1 MQRLVWEYEVVSSIR
16 IARWIVVTIIT
27 AVVLL
32 LIAGGWLLREQI
44 FQTFQDPGEPYQ
56 TYSPPPAPNYASADA
71 WFVRDSFDDDTTPA
85 VFFVHPTTYS
95 GGAEWNAKLD
105 KDTANDAVEQVV
117 IPNYAEPFADSASL
131 FVPRY
136 RQASLYT
143 FMNNREDSVLA
154 RHFAYR
160 DVEAAFRQF
169 LEEIGDERPIIVA
182 GLGQGGLHALRITMD
197 LIAPDEGLTARL
209 AAAYVLE
216 APVPLDLFEGPLANI
231 PACDTPEDV
240 RCLYSFS
247 YAQEDEVRRLRILT
261 ERSMSWTH
269 QRELDF
275 VDERRLLCT
284 NPLLAAPSNQYA
296 SARMHRGGAS
306 ATGFARDANPAPL
319 PMQTG
324 AQCADGV
331 LLIERP
337 DSRLLRRPSRIA
349 EDFRFAPFN
358 LFYEDLRLDAARRS
372 LIVTT
377 ILEEERR
384 WAPPLENPESVEEA
398 PVVPIPDRRRF

>member
-1 MQRLVWEYEVVSSIR
+1 MSSIR
-16 IARWIVVTIIT
+16 IARWIVVTVIT
-27 AVVLL
+27 AAILL
-32 LIAGGWLLREQI
+32 LMLAMWLLREQI

-56 TYSPPPAPNYASADA
+56 TYTPPEAPEYADASA
-71 WFVRDSFDDDTTPA
+71 WYLQGQFDDDTTPA

-105 KDTANDAVEQVV
+105 KDTANDRVEEVI
-117 IPNYAEPFADSASL
+117 IPNYAAPFAVSGSL

-136 RQASLYT
+136 RQASLYS

-154 RHFAYR
+154 RHFAYH

-169 LEEIGDERPIIVA
+169 LQDVGDDRPIILV
-182 GLGQGGLHALRITMD
+182 GVGQGGLHALRLGMD
-197 LIAPDEGLTARL
+197 VVAPDEALTARL
-209 AAAYVLE
+209 AVAYILE
-216 APVPLDLFEGPLANI
+216 APVPLDLFEGPLADL

-240 RCLYSFS
+240 RCIYAFS
-247 YAQEDEVRRLRILT
+247 YAEEDETRRLRILT
-261 ERSMSWTH
+261 ERSMSWTE
-269 QRELDF
+269 QRDLDF
-275 VDERRLLCT
+275 VEERRLLCT

-306 ATGFARDANPAPL
+306 ATGFSLDATPAPL

-324 AQCADGV
+324 AQCTDGI

-337 DSRLLRRPSRIA
+337 PSPLLRRPSRIA
-349 EDFRFAPFN
+349 EDFLIAPFN

-372 LIVTT
+372 LIVST
-377 ILEEERR
+377 ILQEERR
-384 WAPPLENPESVEEA
+384 WAPPFEDPESVEDA
-398 PVVPIPDRRRF
+398 PVIPIPDRRRF

>member
-1 MQRLVWEYEVVSSIR
+1 MSSFR

-27 AVVLL
+27 ATML
-32 LIAGGWLLREQI
+32 LIGAVAWLLREQV

-56 TYSPPPAPNYASADA
+56 TYAPPPEPVYANADA
-71 WFVRDSFDDDTTPA
+71 WFVRGSFDDDSTPA

-95 GGAEWNAKLD
+95 GGADWNAKLD
-105 KDTANDAVEQVV
+105 KDSSNEEVEQVV
-117 IPNYAEPFADSASL
+117 IPNYAAPFADSGVL

-143 FMNNREDSVLA
+143 FMNNREDGVLA
-154 RHFAYR
+154 REFAYH

-169 LEEIGDERPIIVA
+169 LLEAGVDRPIVIA
-182 GLGQGGLHALRITMD
+182 GVGQGGLHALRVTMD
-197 LIAPDEGLTARL
+197 VIARDEALTARL
-209 AAAYVLE
+209 SAAYILE
-216 APVPLDLFEGPLANI
+216 TPVPLDLFEGPLANV
-231 PACDTPEDV
+231 PACDTAEDV
-240 RCLYSFS
+240 RCVYSFS
-247 YAQEDEVRRLRILT
+247 YAEEDETRRLRILT

-269 QRELDF
+269 NRELDF
-275 VDERRLLCT
+275 VKERRLLCT

-306 ATGFARDANPAPL
+306 ATGFSADANPAPL

-337 DSRLLRRPSRIA
+337 ESRLLRRPSRIA
-349 EDFRFAPFN
+349 EDFLYAPFN
-358 LFYEDLRLDAARRS
+358 LFYEDLRLDTARRS
-372 LIVTT
+372 MIVTT

-384 WAPPLENPESVEEA
+384 WAPPLEDPEAVEEA
-398 PVVPIPDRRRF
+398 PVIPIPDRRRF